1 MTDHCPILPPAI
13 IFVLD
18 QSGVLFESGKVLN
31 VLHSA
36 CSLIVDVS
44 RVCPISTQHCP
55 NPFPLSRRHRTHPQ
69 HRHHQLHNKTIQHN
83 NKHHYNHRQPPQG
96 NTLTK
101 NKTHEFSDFLYSSI
115 CRALFVK
122 KVFDLKRGTV
132 DKFLTHEF
140 FMFCLIVCSLLKV
153 PYIELFKQ
161 VDRKAHYNQHKI

>member
-1 MTDHCPILPPAI
+1 MQLKFSLELEIIFIFWDTDLTDHCPILPPAI

-18 QSGVLFESGKVLN
+18 QSDVLFESGKVLN

-101 NKTHEFSDFLYSSI
+101 IKTHEFFRFS
-115 CRALFVK
+115 LFEYYGQK
-122 KVFDLKRGTV
+122 CPT
-132 DKFLTHEF
+132 
-140 FMFCLIVCSLLKV
+140 
-153 PYIELFKQ
+153 
-161 VDRKAHYNQHKI
+161 

>member
-1 MTDHCPILPPAI
+1 MLRPFMFYWNSEIIFIFWDTDLTDHCPILPPAI

-101 NKTHEFSDFLYSSI
+101 IKTHEFSNFVYSRIWAKTAIHRVI
-115 CRALFVK
+115 C
-122 KVFDLKRGTV
+122 
-132 DKFLTHEF
+132 
-140 FMFCLIVCSLLKV
+140 
-153 PYIELFKQ
+153 
-161 VDRKAHYNQHKI
+161 KIFWFETWYCI